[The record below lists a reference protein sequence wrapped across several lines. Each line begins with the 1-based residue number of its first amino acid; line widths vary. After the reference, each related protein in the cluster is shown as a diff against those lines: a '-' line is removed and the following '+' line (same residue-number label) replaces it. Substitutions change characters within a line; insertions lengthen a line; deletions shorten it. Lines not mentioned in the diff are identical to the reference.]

1 MDDRR
6 FDQMTRSLVGA
17 TNRRDF
23 LRRLLGIAGAG
34 GIAVTLSARGA
45 DAARRGYSGP
55 SLPPTLPGPCRD
67 LGTFCVANAQ
77 CCDGFCVPNIG
88 AGGTC
93 GICDATICGDFS
105 CVDLKWDPQNCGSCG
120 HQCSSGQTCNEGVC
134 QAPV

>member
-23 LRRLLGIAGAG
+23 MRRLLGVAGASGVAVVLG
-34 GIAVTLSARGA
+34 GRGA
-45 DAARRGYSGP
+45 EAARRGYSGP
-55 SLPPTLPGPCRD
+55 STPPTLPGPCRD
-67 LGTFCVANAQ
+67 LGTYCVANAQ

-88 AGGTC
+88 PGGTC

-105 CVDLKWDPQNCGSCG
+105 CVDLKWDPRNCGSCG
-120 HQCSSGQTCNEGVC
+120 HECGSGATCNEGVC
-134 QAPV
+134 QGSV